1 MNSVE
6 CSYLER
12 HWKYECLS
20 PWLNQSWAMLLDS
33 GFTATTT
40 RENSRYDIFV
50 HSPSYSLSYLNANSS
65 VHCYENNSHQQIS
78 AEQNTPLAV
87 MRNLSKRY
95 KTALPEGTAPQLPF
109 QGGWLGY
116 ISYDFGKELQAGP
129 VTVHQQAISQVDRD
143 DLFSKNIP
151 LIQMGF
157 YQWALITDHQLQT
170 TTIINFGLNSL
181 KFTNIAS
188 ELKNAIGDFSRNS
201 NTNKQNKN
209 TQQNGGSLDSKAIA
223 NKNYQ
228 VAPFVSNLKFD
239 CYREKFNKV
248 QDYIFRGD
256 CYQVNLSQRF
266 RSSYTGSSL
275 AIYQQLIESNNA
287 PFSAFLNFE
296 QFQIL
301 SLSPERYIECRQ
313 RNLRT
318 QPIKGTRPR
327 STDPI
332 IDQKLANELTH
343 CEKDRAENLMI
354 VDLLRNDLSK
364 TAVPGSVKVTELF
377 GLYSFESVHH
387 LISTVQSELAKDSDA
402 FDVLETTLPGGSITG
417 APKLR
422 AMQII
427 DQLEE
432 SPRGIYCG
440 VIGYIDL
447 AGNMDTNICIR
458 TLLAADNQL
467 FCSAGGGLVADSEVD
482 GEYQETFDK
491 LAKILPTLGSTL
503 G

>member
-6 CSYLER
+6 CIYLKR
-12 HWKYECLS
+12 HWKYDCLE
-20 PWLNQSWAMLLDS
+20 PWLKQPWAMLLDS
-33 GFTATTT
+33 GFSNATKG
-40 RENSRYDIFV
+40 ENSRYDIFV
-50 HSPSYSLSYLNANSS
+50 HSPSYSLTHHNSS
-65 VHCYENNSHQQIS
+65 SSVYCYHDHSQQQTS
-78 AEQNTPLAV
+78 DKEDTPFTL

-95 KTALPEGTAPQLPF
+95 KLSIANEPGPQLPF

-116 ISYDFGKELQAGP
+116 ISYDYGKKLQAAP
-129 VTVHQQAISQVDRD
+129 VDSSHQPSSQQNTVDA
-143 DLFSKNIP
+143 FSKAIP

-157 YQWALITDHQLQT
+157 YQWALITDHQMQT
-170 TTIINFGLNSL
+170 TTVVNFGQDKQRFTSIANELQKAIKEFYDKQNTNRQDETTEKTTDGLNES
-181 KFTNIAS
+181 TIAS
-188 ELKNAIGDFSRNS
+188 N
-201 NTNKQNKN
+201 Q
-209 TQQNGGSLDSKAIA
+209 
-223 NKNYQ
+223 YQ
-228 VAPFVSNLKFD
+228 VGPFVSNLSFD
-239 CYREKFNKV
+239 QYREKFNKV
-248 QDYIFRGD
+248 QDYIFKGD

-266 RSSYTGSSL
+266 CSSYSGSSL
-275 AIYQQLIESNNA
+275 AIYQQLMASNNA

-296 QFQIL
+296 KFQVL
-301 SLSPERYIECRQ
+301 SLSPERYIECRKRKLQ
-313 RNLRT
+313 T

-327 STDPI
+327 SSNPI
-332 IDQKLANELTH
+332 IDQQLASELSR

-387 LISTVQSELAKDSDA
+387 LISTVESELAENNDA
-402 FDVLETTLPGGSITG
+402 FDVLATTLPGGSITG

-427 DQLEE
+427 EQLEE

-458 TLLAADNQL
+458 TLLAADQQL
-467 FCSAGGGLVADSEVD
+467 FCSAGGGLVADSEVND
-482 GEYQETFDK
+482 EYQETFDK
-491 LAKILPTLGSTL
+491 LAKILPTLESS
-503 G
+503 